1 MDMEQEWHSSCCHKE
16 GTFIAMDLKIY
27 ALPAILA
34 LAAKAVIYLYARFSE
49 LRTLE
54 TRLYLWFLFALS
66 VQNLAEVGIFASY
79 AEHLPFVYFGASI
92 IAITL
97 LLHLAL
103 VVAREWRPTL
113 VWLVLLYAPSV
124 ILEILLWFTP
134 LLVQRFEPLLYTYTR
149 VPGSLYFLFEL
160 YALGYVAGAV
170 ALCIY
175 GSLWART
182 APRQIKNRLTLL
194 GLFPIF
200 LVVIAVVSLQ
210 HYGMRAFNTTV
221 TLPIAITF
229 FLAVTA
235 YATHQY
241 RLFDIAFFIPWSKVR
256 ARKTAFYNRIRA
268 MISEIADLG
277 SVREAVHRLA
287 DTLRCPVALVST
299 GKPVLAVAGGGQPLA
314 AFPLE
319 QLRQIDRIVV
329 ANEIADTA
337 PQTCALMRQHNI
349 AAIVPF
355 YPHSQNASGWMLLGD
370 AFSEQVY
377 TPLDFKMVEQLFD
390 KMAELFL
397 DKLLFMRN
405 QLAASERR
413 LQTLELHLQQAQTGI
428 VALRGENESLRGQ
441 SLRLAREQAAD
452 SLLVTHAPEQ
462 TTLPSIVLL
471 GRDKPLLKR
480 LRRHFPQADQYVGP
494 DSASFRRQG
503 LPEVLVCQV
512 ENDADSHDEL
522 LSLIAQNKGRLAV
535 LIYDE
540 GAQAFM
546 ATHKTALAGTLIERL
561 PDTGTDEVFVRR
573 IQALAG
579 LQRAVH
585 TITDA
590 DCPFAGVSQHFHET
604 MRELARLAGFTEP
617 VLIESPDT
625 AEIVA
630 AAHALHER
638 SGRHGDFGSLLT
650 TAQQANAKA
659 LQEQLGICRGGTLL
673 VMGLE
678 NLPLAERDEILKT
691 VLSVT
696 GMRVIL
702 GLPDADEALRARFR
716 SFTLRLPTLCERRLD
731 LPLLVH
737 YFTLQYNLRAQTQA
751 YLTQGEV
758 DDLMAEDYPATLS
771 ALKAAVFD
779 RLNAKNRETAPVPE
793 MTLALVDKTLEEHVA
808 AFEAHLI
815 AQTLKRCQGN
825 KSKAARLL
833 GLRPNTLHYK
843 IERYGLNV
851 ETKDK
856 SGND

>member
-1 MDMEQEWHSSCCHKE
+1 MPYQMEVNPFVVS
-16 GTFIAMDLKIY
+16 
-27 ALPAILA
+27 LPAIVA
-34 LAAKAVIYLYARFSE
+34 LLFKGGIFAYAFSSKTHN
-49 LRTLE
+49 LQ
-54 TRLYLWFLFALS
+54 TRLYLLFLFALS
-66 VQNLAEVGIFASY
+66 IQNIVEISHFYALSRGIIPYFEITVFYAAAIIALALLFHLAVTLSFSEARMLKVRPVVFLAYSCAATLEVFLVFTPWLISDYVRFGYSVTRVAGPVFFLFEIYAVGIFLGVIGMLVHGTRQQSTPQKRLKNSMFLVA
-79 AEHLPFVYFGASI
+79 I
-92 IAITL
+92 IPMA
-97 LLHLAL
+97 
-103 VVAREWRPTL
+103 
-113 VWLVLLYAPSV
+113 
-124 ILEILLWFTP
+124 
-134 LLVQRFEPLLYTYTR
+134 
-149 VPGSLYFLFEL
+149 
-160 YALGYVAGAV
+160 
-170 ALCIY
+170 
-175 GSLWART
+175 
-182 APRQIKNRLTLL
+182 
-194 GLFPIF
+194 
-200 LVVIAVVSLQ
+200 LVVIAVLTLL
-210 HYGMRAFNTTV
+210 HFEIRLFNASITNTV
-221 TLPIAITF
+221 AITY

-235 YATHQY
+235 YAIHQH
-241 RLFDIAFFIPWSKVR
+241 RMFDLQFYIPWSKVR
-256 ARKTAFYNRIRA
+256 TRKTVFYDRIRA
-268 MISEIADLG
+268 MIAEIADLG

-299 GKPVLAVAGGGQPLA
+299 GKPVLAVAGGAQSMV
-314 AFPLE
+314 AFPLDR
-319 QLRQIDRIVV
+319 LHKIDRIVV
-329 ANEIADTA
+329 ANEIVDTA
-337 PQTCALMRQHNI
+337 PDTCNLMRSHGV

-377 TPLDFKMVEQLFD
+377 TSLDFKMVEQLFD

-441 SLRLAREQAAD
+441 NLRLAREQAAD
-452 SLLVTHAPEQ
+452 SLLATHAPEQ

-480 LRRHFPQADQYVGP
+480 LRRYFLQADQYVGL

-512 ENDADSHDEL
+512 EANVDSHDAL
-522 LSLIAQNKGRLAV
+522 LQLITRNKGRLAV
-535 LIYDE
+535 LVYGE
-540 GAQAFM
+540 GAQAFV
-546 ATHKTALAGTLIERL
+546 ATHKTTLAGALLERL
-561 PDTGTDEVFVRR
+561 PETSADEVIVRR

-579 LQRAVH
+579 LRRAVH
-585 TITDA
+585 TIPDA
-590 DCPFAGVSQHFHET
+590 DCPFAGVSQYFHET

-625 AEIVA
+625 AEIAA

-638 SGRHGDFGSLLT
+638 SGRHGDFGVVLT

-678 NLPLAERDEILKT
+678 NLPLAERDEILNAA
-691 VLSVT
+691 LSAT
-696 GMRVIL
+696 GVRVVL

-716 SFTLRLPTLCERRLD
+716 SFTLRLPTLRERRLD

-751 YLTQGEV
+751 YLSQGEV
-758 DDLMAEDYPATLS
+758 DDLMTENYPATLS

-779 RLNAKNRETAPVPE
+779 RLNAKNRETAPLPE
-793 MTLALVDKTLEEHVA
+793 MTLALADKTLEEHVA

-843 IERYGLNV
+843 IERYGLNA

>member
-1 MDMEQEWHSSCCHKE
+1 MDI
-16 GTFIAMDLKIY
+16 TPY
-27 ALPAILA
+27 AIPAILA
-34 LAAKAVIYLYARFSE
+34 LAAKAVIFFYARFSGQ
-49 LRTLE
+49 RNLE
-54 TRLYLWFLFALS
+54 TRLYLLFLFAFAI
-66 VQNLAEVGIFASY
+66 QNLAEISVFTAKAQQLPSPPGGLLYFA
-79 AEHLPFVYFGASI
+79 GSI
-92 IAITL
+92 AALALFLHFALILARNHGGRSLRDPVL
-97 LLHLAL
+97 LLIYTPA
-103 VVAREWRPTL
+103 VV
-113 VWLVLLYAPSV
+113 
-124 ILEILLWFTP
+124 LEILVWSGD
-134 LLVQRFEPLLYTYTR
+134 LLVAGFVPLAYTYTK
-149 VPGSLYFLFEL
+149 VPGPLYFLFEL
-160 YALGYVAGAV
+160 YAVGYVCLGAV
-170 ALCIY
+170 MLFY
-175 GSLWART
+175 GGW
-182 APRQIKNRLTLL
+182 RQVTPVKRLKNRIMFLSLL
-194 GLFPIF
+194 PTFI
-200 LVVIAVVSLQ
+200 VVVAVISLQ
-210 HYGMRAFNTTV
+210 HYSDLRAFNTTV
-221 TLPIAITF
+221 TLPIALTF

-235 YATHQY
+235 YATHQH
-241 RLFDIAFFIPWSKVR
+241 RLFDIQFFIPWSKVR
-256 ARKTAFYNRIRA
+256 ARKTAFYDRIRA
-268 MISEIADLG
+268 MIAEIADLG

-287 DTLRCPVALVST
+287 DTLRCPVALVSS
-299 GKPVLAVAGGGQPLA
+299 GKPVLAVAGGAQPMV

-355 YPHSQNASGWMLLGD
+355 YPHSQGASGWMLLGD

-377 TPLDFKMVEQLFD
+377 TSLDFKMVEQLFD

-397 DKLLFMRN
+397 DKLLFVRN
-405 QLAASERR
+405 QLATAERR
-413 LQTLELHLQQAQTGI
+413 LQGLELHLQQAVVGMTT
-428 VALRGENESLRGQ
+428 LRGENELLREQ
-441 SLRLAREQAAD
+441 NLRLAREQAAD

-480 LRRHFPQADQYVGP
+480 LRRYFPQADQYVGP

-512 ENDADSHDEL
+512 ENNVDSHGAL
-522 LSLIAQNKGRLAV
+522 LSLITQNKGRLAV
-535 LIYDE
+535 LVYGE
-540 GAQAFM
+540 GAQAFV
-546 ATHKTALAGTLIERL
+546 ATHKTTLAGALLERL
-561 PDTGTDEVFVRR
+561 PETGADEVIVRR

-579 LQRAVH
+579 LRRAVH
-585 TITDA
+585 TIPDA
-590 DCPFAGVSQHFHET
+590 DCPFAGVSQYFHET
-604 MRELARLAGFTEP
+604 MRELARLAGFAEP

-625 AEIVA
+625 AEIAA

-678 NLPLAERDEILKT
+678 NLPPAEHDEILNAA
-691 VLSVT
+691 LSAT
-696 GMRVIL
+696 GARVVL

-716 SFTLRLPTLCERRLD
+716 SFALRLPTLRERRLD

-751 YLTQGEV
+751 YLSQGDV
-758 DDLMAEDYPATLS
+758 DDLMTENYPATLA

-779 RLNAKNRETAPVPE
+779 RLNAKNRETAPLPE
-793 MTLALVDKTLEEHVA
+793 MTLALADKTLEEHVA

-843 IERYGLNV
+843 IERYGLN
-851 ETKDK
+851 TDTQDK